1 MALPTSLQRV
11 VDWLHAGY
19 PAGVP
24 STDYYP
30 VLALLARHLSASEVI
45 DAADSLALSLPLP
58 PNTDP
63 KTAILGAIRGVTD
76 TPPLNSDVE
85 RVRQH
90 LVTVGWSLDD
100 D

>member
-1 MALPTSLQRV
+1 MALSTSLQRV
-11 VDWLHAGY
+11 VDWLRAGY

-30 VLALLARHLSASEVI
+30 VLALLARHLSDSEVI

-63 KTAILGAIRGVTD
+63 KTAILVAIHGVTD

-85 RVRQH
+85 RVRRH
-90 LVTVGWSLDD
+90 LEAVGWSLDGD
-100 D
+100 

>member
-30 VLALLARHLSASEVI
+30 VLALLARHLSDSEVI

-58 PNTDP
+58 PNTNP
-63 KTAILGAIRGVTD
+63 KTAILEAIHAVTD

-85 RVRQH
+85 RVRRH
-90 LVTVGWSLDD
+90 LEAVGWSLDGD
-100 D
+100 